1 MYCLRDITFRAK
13 VTTHDLCIIDE
24 KTKKSADLKGQRHLG
39 MTYSSL
45 IYKTTQLC
53 GLLRVEP
60 HPRSCIAKLQVL
72 RKRSSNDQGLEGLK
86 GVKLLF
92 QRGEKDLKSGKKVFK
107 IMNDKEVGLQASV
120 LAKIQNQLNCKAE
133 KLRLDE
139 RNTFQFRTC
148 GKHCSRMPLI

>member
-1 MYCLRDITFRAK
+1 
-13 VTTHDLCIIDE
+13 
-24 KTKKSADLKGQRHLG
+24 

-72 RKRSSNDQGLEGLK
+72 RKGSSNGQRLEGLK

-148 GKHCSRMPLI
+148 TRLWKMLQQNAVNLIRAEIPFFNYVENKAGRGYF